1 MSYRNKRVAAVVR
14 GIVSDTIANRLSDP
28 RISRLTSV
36 TCVEVTAD
44 LEFADVYVSVMG
56 TDGEAT
62 TTMKGLQSA
71 RGLVQRQIAH
81 QLDIRKCPELRLHL
95 DDGLK
100 IARQTLQ
107 QLDEVLPGLPPDT
120 ASDESPARPPGATE

>member
-36 TCVEVTAD
+36 TGVEVTAD

-71 RGLVQRQIAH
+71 RGLVQRQIARK
-81 QLDIRKCPELRLHL
+81 LDIRKCPELRLHL
-95 DDGLK
+95 DHGLK

-120 ASDESPARPPGATE
+120 TSDEGPARPPGATE